1 MISSCIDK
9 QILGKPS
16 PLSEDDVEILKSFVI
31 MVLQGD
37 EMAGTTLD
45 VLVGYFTAAKG
56 LLKQQGDEQNEEL
69 RELILEQLLN
79 RKVKSLSEQPRYNK
93 MWEIFTEA
101 VKGKPAYVEQCVEKL
116 CSATSQLIQSDSN
129 NLEGVSSFQHLT
141 NLIYRFVHL

>member
-1 MISSCIDK
+1 
-9 QILGKPS
+9 
-16 PLSEDDVEILKSFVI
+16 

-56 LLKQQGDEQNEEL
+56 LLIQQGDEQNEEL

-79 RKVKSLSEQPRYNK
+79 RKVKGLSEQPRYNK

-101 VKGKPAYVEQCVEKL
+101 V
-116 CSATSQLIQSDSN
+116 
-129 NLEGVSSFQHLT
+129 
-141 NLIYRFVHL
+141 